1 MNQRPPQ
8 ISASILTADFARLG
22 EEVRRAVA
30 GGVDSIHL
38 DVMDGHFVDNI
49 TMGPVVVEAL
59 RPHATLPYHSH
70 LMISSPLR
78 HARAFAEAGSD
89 VIAFHVEADDDPGAV
104 IEAIHGA
111 GRGAGLALN
120 PETAAAAVLP
130 YLERIELL
138 LVMTVHPGWG
148 GQAFLPDVLPK
159 LGALR
164 AEATRRGL
172 DLPIAVDGGINLET
186 IGAAH
191 AAGGDVLVA
200 GSALYR
206 AAGDLRPGVDAL
218 RAAASAGVGPEA
230 TAAR

>member
-1 MNQRPPQ
+1 MTLRPPQ
-8 ISASILTADFARLG
+8 ISASLLTADFARLG

-30 GGVDSIHL
+30 GGADSIHL

-49 TMGPVVVEAL
+49 TMGPVVVEGL

-70 LMISSPLR
+70 LMITNPLR
-78 HARAFAEAGSD
+78 YAQAFAAAGSD
-89 VIAFHVEADDDPGAV
+89 VIAFHVEANDDVADV
-104 IEAIHGA
+104 IEAIRRA

-120 PETAAAAVLP
+120 PETPAAAVLP

-148 GQAFLPDVLPK
+148 GQAFMHDVLPK
-159 LGALR
+159 LAALR

-206 AAGDLRPGVDAL
+206 TDGDLRPGVQAL
-218 RAAASAGVGPEA
+218 RAAATRGVGPEA